1 MSLFAVLTILLVPN
15 FSALQNKYY
24 LLLLYNYLDVLNH
37 LKTYRINL
45 NPIIGVSIGLW
56 TKRAGFWAS
65 FIHSIS
71 SFNIVIWFIISHGI
85 FSGTHPQSPTV
96 IFSYGHSRSTTQHEN
111 FDLLHWCVII
121 VQWVDNDCRLVSN
134 QEH

>member
-1 MSLFAVLTILLVPN
+1 MQSLQFCWFQTFLLYKINIICFFYTIIGRVKSFEDYWINLK
-15 FSALQNKYY
+15 SYY
-24 LLLLYNYLDVLNH
+24 WSINWKLLL
-37 LKTYRINL
+37 
-45 NPIIGVSIGLW
+45 GLW
-56 TKRAGFWAS
+56 IKTKRAGFWAS

-121 VQWVDNDCRLVSN
+121 VQ
-134 QEH
+134 